1 MQRKTTIVL
10 VLCSG
15 LYLMFEGMSYL
26 SLWYVEERYNF
37 SYAPIMESLS
47 EQQNAALKQFVNR
60 DKSEPTEQDP
70 ILGWVA
76 RRETNT
82 AGMRDDRE
90 YEKVPP
96 PDTLRISAFG
106 DSFTFSSDVALED
119 SWSKQLSAIEPSVEV
134 LNYGVGA
141 YVLDQAFLR
150 YLKVGTTYNPDIVFI
165 GYMSENIARNVNIF
179 RPFYTGDGGGFIFT
193 KPRYQV
199 KDGELTLLDNPIST
213 LEEHERFLQNGTET
227 LREIGKSDYF
237 YQNGYRRWL
246 VDILPSVRFL
256 NVFISLIKMKVLYPI
271 FTTDKKYYTNS
282 EAYRVT
288 SKIFAEFHDKVLNSG
303 ALPIIVV
310 YPDRPDQKRNRA
322 KKARRYAPLLNEFR
336 AKGYRYIDLM
346 DALEPIESRHTV
358 EELTVAWGHFSPLG
372 NRILAEHML
381 GRLRDWDLLCRGE
394 VADAKCRDRAGQA
407 VAPIN

>member
-37 SYAPIMESLS
+37 SYAPIMEPLS

-141 YVLDQAFLR
+141 YGLDQAFLR

-179 RPFYTGDGGGFIFT
+179 RPFYTGDGG
-193 KPRYQV
+193 
-199 KDGELTLLDNPIST
+199 
-213 LEEHERFLQNGTET
+213 
-227 LREIGKSDYF
+227 
-237 YQNGYRRWL
+237 
-246 VDILPSVRFL
+246 
-256 NVFISLIKMKVLYPI
+256 
-271 FTTDKKYYTNS
+271 
-282 EAYRVT
+282 
-288 SKIFAEFHDKVLNSG
+288 
-303 ALPIIVV
+303 
-310 YPDRPDQKRNRA
+310 
-322 KKARRYAPLLNEFR
+322 
-336 AKGYRYIDLM
+336 
-346 DALEPIESRHTV
+346 
-358 EELTVAWGHFSPLG
+358 
-372 NRILAEHML
+372 
-381 GRLRDWDLLCRGE
+381 
-394 VADAKCRDRAGQA
+394 
-407 VAPIN
+407 